1 MKKIY
6 EHKSH
11 RLKNYNYSS
20 NGSYFVTICVKNKE
34 CILGEIIS
42 INDNNYVTVAVD
54 AHGDRQTDNINDLI
68 YLKSTSAKMILS
80 EMGLIVEKYLES
92 SKTVYSSLSLDNYVI
107 MPNHIHM
114 IISLNNETD
123 ECKLLPCHDMVP
135 QYISSFKT
143 LVTKEIGFSI
153 FQRNYHDRIIR
164 NEREYEKIWNYVQT
178 NPSNWVADRFYMY
191 I

>member
-1 MKKIY
+1 MKKFY

-11 RLKNYNYSS
+11 RLKNYNYGS
-20 NGSYFVTICVKNKE
+20 NGSYFITICVKNKE
-34 CILGEIIS
+34 CLLGEIS
-42 INDNNYVTVAVD
+42 VVAVD

-80 EMGLIVEKYLES
+80 DFGHIAEKYIET
-92 SKTVYSSLSLDNYVI
+92 SKAVYSGLTVDNYII

-114 IISLNNETD
+114 IISLNNESE
-123 ECKLLPCHDMVP
+123 ECKLHPWHDMIP

-153 FQRNYHDRIIR
+153 FQRDYHDHIIR
-164 NEREYEKIWNYVQT
+164 NEKEYEKISDYIDT

-191 I
+191 